1 MEVSLMAKTKTF
13 QEQRRAIL
21 EGAASIFDIAPHMT
35 PRNFDAGNDMRNL
48 ARDWH
53 NIGRDLAHAMKC
65 EEA

>member
-1 MEVSLMAKTKTF
+1 MTKFTTF

-21 EGAASIFDIAPHMT
+21 EGAASIFNIAPHMT
-35 PRNFDAGNDMRNL
+35 PRDFNAHHDARNL

-53 NIGRDLAHAMKC
+53 NIGRDIARAMQR